1 MLMARIA
8 VFAMLV
14 VGGPVIRSVHMIG
27 AMVVLGRVLRR
38 PTSGRCR
45 GRGSRG
51 FLRDAHL
58 GQCLPDEVD
67 RRLRALELDAH
78 GSGPAHHGLAAPGAL
93 ADTVAD
99 RPRAP
104 TSTDQT
110 GRESC
115 TDRACP

>member
-51 FLRDAHL
+51 FLRDAHI

-78 GSGPAHHGLAAPGAL
+78 RSEEH
-93 ADTVAD
+93 
-99 RPRAP
+99 
-104 TSTDQT
+104 TSELQSLMRISYAVFCLKTKNIQQ
-110 GRESC
+110 
-115 TDRACP
+115 

>member
-1 MLMARIA
+1 MIPRPPVSNLTAQPFPSPPLFRSAENAAMLMARIA

-51 FLRDAHL
+51 FLRDAHI
-58 GQCLPDEVD
+58 GQRSEEHTSELQSLMRSSYAVFCLKNK
-67 RRLRALELDAH
+67 
-78 GSGPAHHGLAAPGAL
+78 
-93 ADTVAD
+93 TK
-99 RPRAP
+99 
-104 TSTDQT
+104 
-110 GRESC
+110 
-115 TDRACP
+115 